1 MNEVLASRSSG
12 SAKPNN
18 REPNR
23 RRIIVLTAPS
33 GGGKTTIARR
43 VMDAIPELSFS
54 VSATTRPPRSK
65 EKHGVDYYFV
75 SRERF
80 QQHID
85 AGDLLEYE
93 EVYPGLFYGTLQ
105 EEIER
110 KSVDSPILLDVDVH
124 GAHAVK
130 QRYEDDALVIFIQPP
145 TFDILETRLRSRA
158 TENPATLRT
167 RLDRARKEL
176 EYAEHFD
183 AVVVNDDVETAVVE
197 TLGLIRQ
204 FLKS

>member
-1 MNEVLASRSSG
+1 MNEVLAGRSGG
-12 SAKPNN
+12 SAKPSN
-18 REPNR
+18 RESNR

-43 VMDAIPELSFS
+43 VMGAIPELSFS
-54 VSATTRPPRSK
+54 VSATTRPPRSR
-65 EKHGVDYYFV
+65 EKDGVDYYFV
-75 SRERF
+75 SRKRF
-80 QQHID
+80 QRHID

-110 KSVDSPILLDVDVH
+110 KSADSPILLDVDVR
-124 GAHAVK
+124 GANAVK
-130 QRYEDDALVIFIQPP
+130 QRYGDDALVIFVQPP

-167 RLDRARKEL
+167 RLERARREL
-176 EYAEHFD
+176 EYADRFD
-183 AVVVNDDVETAVVE
+183 AVVVNDDVETAVAE